1 MTHVMYGVRHN
12 KSIRKGGNDEQIHH
26 VRHSKTTNSKPDIW
40 RNGTILIMAVKSKQ
54 AAPNVTRLIG
64 RRALLLPGLILAA
77 LLLVTCLLWSITLG
91 AADITPSVVFAAL
104 FNFDNTQFDHLIIQT
119 VRLPRVLA
127 GALVGAGLAVAGAIM
142 QGLTRN
148 PLADSGILGINA
160 GAAFAVVMTVYL
172 LGNPSLSVYA
182 VAALIGALV
191 AAIIVYG
198 LGSMGRGGPT
208 PLRLTLAGV
217 ILTAFVSAM
226 TTAILIQDQET
237 LDQIRFW
244 TAGSLAGREMPL
256 LYQTA
261 PIILTGIIGAF
272 IISRQIT
279 TISLGEDVAKGLG
292 QNTLVVKIIAAI
304 MVILL
309 AGGSVALAGPIG
321 FVGLIIPHIARFFV
335 GVDYRWI
342 LPYSALF
349 GAIMVTVADV
359 TARIVLRPQELPVGI
374 MMALI
379 GAPFFIYLARWKVR
393 R

>member
-1 MTHVMYGVRHN
+1 
-12 KSIRKGGNDEQIHH
+12 
-26 VRHSKTTNSKPDIW
+26 
-40 RNGTILIMAVKSKQ
+40 MAVKTQQ
-54 AAPNVTRLIG
+54 AAPNTTRLLSN
-64 RRALLLPGLILAA
+64 RALLLPGLAVAI
-77 LLLVTCLLWSITLG
+77 LLLVMCLLWSITLG
-91 AADITPSVVFAAL
+91 AADITPEIVFAAL
-104 FNFDNTQFDHLIIQT
+104 FGFDETEFDHLIIQT

-182 VAALIGALV
+182 VAALVGAAV
-191 AAIIVYG
+191 AAVFVYG

-217 ILTAFVSAM
+217 ILTAFVSSL

-256 LYQTA
+256 LAQTA
-261 PIILTGIIGAF
+261 PIILTGIIGALL
-272 IISRQIT
+272 ISRQIT

-292 QNTLVVKIIAAI
+292 QNTLHIKIIAA
-304 MVILL
+304 VIVVLL

-321 FVGLIIPHIARFFV
+321 FVGLIIPHIARFV
-335 GVDYRWI
+335 AGVDYRWI
-342 LPYSALF
+342 IPYSALF
-349 GAIMVTVADV
+349 GAMLVTIADV
-359 TARIVLRPQELPVGI
+359 AARLVLRPQELPVGI
-374 MMALI
+374 MMALL
-379 GAPFFIYLARWKVR
+379 GAPFFIYLARWKV
-393 R
+393 

>member
-1 MTHVMYGVRHN
+1 
-12 KSIRKGGNDEQIHH
+12 
-26 VRHSKTTNSKPDIW
+26 
-40 RNGTILIMAVKSKQ
+40 MAVKTKQ
-54 AAPNVTRLIG
+54 AASNTTRLLSS
-64 RRALLLPGLILAA
+64 RALLFPGLLITA
-77 LLLVTCLLWSITLG
+77 LLLLVCLMWSITLG
-91 AADITPSVVFAAL
+91 AADITPEVVFAAL
-104 FNFDNTQFDHLIIQT
+104 FSFDQSEFDHLIIQT

-160 GAAFAVVMTVYL
+160 GAAFAVVLAVYM

-182 VAALIGALV
+182 IAALIGAAI
-191 AAIIVYG
+191 AAVFVYG
-198 LGSMGRGGPT
+198 IGSMGRGGPT

-217 ILTAFVSAM
+217 ILTAFVSSL

-256 LYQTA
+256 LVQTA
-261 PIILTGIIGAF
+261 PIILAGIVGSF
-272 IISRQIT
+272 LISRQIT

-292 QNTLVVKIIAAI
+292 QNTLRVKLYGAAMVV
-304 MVILL
+304 LL
-309 AGGSVALAGPIG
+309 AGGAVALAGPIG
-321 FVGLIIPHIARFFV
+321 FVGLIIPHVARFLV

-342 LPYSALF
+342 IPYSAVL
-349 GAIMVTVADV
+349 GGLLVTIADV
-359 TARIVLRPQELPVGI
+359 AARIALRPQELPVGI
-374 MMALI
+374 MMAIL

>member
-1 MTHVMYGVRHN
+1 
-12 KSIRKGGNDEQIHH
+12 
-26 VRHSKTTNSKPDIW
+26 
-40 RNGTILIMAVKSKQ
+40 MAVKTKQ
-54 AAPNVTRLIG
+54 AASNTTRLLSS
-64 RRALLLPGLILAA
+64 RALLFPGLLITA
-77 LLLVTCLLWSITLG
+77 LLLLVCLMWSITLG
-91 AADITPSVVFAAL
+91 AADITPEVVFAAL
-104 FNFDNTQFDHLIIQT
+104 FSFDQSEFDHLIIQT

-160 GAAFAVVMTVYL
+160 GAAFAVVLAVYM

-182 VAALIGALV
+182 IAALIGAAI
-191 AAIIVYG
+191 AAVFVYG
-198 LGSMGRGGPT
+198 IGSMGRGGPT

-217 ILTAFVSAM
+217 ILTAFVSSL

-244 TAGSLAGREMPL
+244 TAGSLAGREIPL
-256 LYQTA
+256 LVQTA
-261 PIILTGIIGAF
+261 PIILAGIVGSF
-272 IISRQIT
+272 LISRQIT

-292 QNTLVVKIIAAI
+292 QNTLRVKLYGAAMVV
-304 MVILL
+304 LL
-309 AGGSVALAGPIG
+309 AGGAVALAGPIG
-321 FVGLIIPHIARFFV
+321 FVGLIIPHVARFLV

-342 LPYSALF
+342 IPYSAVL
-349 GAIMVTVADV
+349 GGLLVTIADV
-359 TARIVLRPQELPVGI
+359 AARIALRPQELPVGI
-374 MMALI
+374 MMAIL

>member
-1 MTHVMYGVRHN
+1 
-12 KSIRKGGNDEQIHH
+12 
-26 VRHSKTTNSKPDIW
+26 
-40 RNGTILIMAVKSKQ
+40 MAVKTKQ
-54 AAPNVTRLIG
+54 TASNKSRLLSS
-64 RRALLLPGLILAA
+64 RALLFPGLLVAG
-77 LLLVTCLLWSITLG
+77 LLLVVCLLWSITLG
-91 AADITPSVVFAAL
+91 AADITAEVVFAAL
-104 FNFDNTQFDHLIIQT
+104 FSFDQSEFDHLIIQT

-182 VAALIGALV
+182 IAALIGAAI
-191 AAIIVYG
+191 AAVFVYG

-217 ILTAFVSAM
+217 ILTAFVSAL

-256 LYQTA
+256 LMQTA
-261 PIILTGIIGAF
+261 PIILAGVVGSLL
-272 IISRQIT
+272 ISRQIT

-292 QNTLVVKIIAAI
+292 QNTLRIKLYGAAMVV
-304 MVILL
+304 LL
-309 AGGSVALAGPIG
+309 AGGAVALAGPIG
-321 FVGLIIPHIARFFV
+321 FVGLIIPHVSRFLV

-342 LPYSALF
+342 IPYSAVL
-349 GAIMVTVADV
+349 GGLLVTIADV
-359 TARIVLRPQELPVGI
+359 AARIALRPQELPVGI
-374 MMALI
+374 MMAIL

>member
-1 MTHVMYGVRHN
+1 
-12 KSIRKGGNDEQIHH
+12 
-26 VRHSKTTNSKPDIW
+26 
-40 RNGTILIMAVKSKQ
+40 MAVKTKQ
-54 AAPNVTRLIG
+54 AAPNSTRLLG
-64 RRALLLPGLILAA
+64 SRNMLLPGLALAVV
-77 LLLVTCLLWSITLG
+77 LLVITLLWSITLG
-91 AADITPSVVFAAL
+91 AADITPQVVFEAL
-104 FNFDNTQFDHLIIQT
+104 FNFDQTQFDHLIIQT

-127 GALVGAGLAVAGAIM
+127 SALVGAGLAVAGAIM

-172 LGNPSLSVYA
+172 LGSPSLSVYA
-182 VAALIGALV
+182 IAALIGA
-191 AAIIVYG
+191 AIAGVIVYG
-198 LGSMGRGGPT
+198 LGSMGSGGPT

-217 ILTAFVSAM
+217 ILTAFVASL

-256 LYQTA
+256 LVQTA
-261 PIILTGIIGAF
+261 PIVLVGIIGSML
-272 IISRQIT
+272 ISRQIT
-279 TISLGEDVAKGLG
+279 TISLGEDIAKGLG
-292 QNTLVVKIIAAI
+292 QNTLVVKIIAAV
-304 MVILL
+304 MVVLL

-321 FVGLIIPHIARFFV
+321 FVGLIIPHVARFIA

-342 LPYSALF
+342 IPYSALL
-349 GAIMVTVADV
+349 GAVLVTVADV
-359 TARIVLRPQELPVGI
+359 AARIVLRPQELPVGI
-374 MMALI
+374 MMALL